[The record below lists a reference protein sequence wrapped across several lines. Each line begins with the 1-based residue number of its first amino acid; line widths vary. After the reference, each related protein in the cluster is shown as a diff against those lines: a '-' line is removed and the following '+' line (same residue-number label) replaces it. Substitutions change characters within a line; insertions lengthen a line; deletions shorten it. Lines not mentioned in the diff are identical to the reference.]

1 MRNIYACLLS
11 VVWFMVP
18 VLASANTWP
27 GFGVRGIDRDT
38 VAQGWLKQGVWIRT
52 VADPQMD
59 RRDQFD
65 MDERN
70 RSVREAKE
78 SRAITQPARERS
90 HEPARSNNTPLS
102 LSNDHDH
109 LFDSVHRPSHRPSH
123 RPDPWWGRRVEG
135 DPMIRGL
142 NRSPSGK

>member
-1 MRNIYACLLS
+1 MQTLYACLLS
-11 VVWFMVP
+11 VVWFTIP
-18 VLASANTWP
+18 ALASANTWP
-27 GFGVRGIDRDT
+27 GFGATWSDHDRVTQLWFEQDS
-38 VAQGWLKQGVWIRT
+38 VIQT
-52 VADPQMD
+52 VADHRLVRDD
-59 RRDQFD
+59 RFGIDTRD
-65 MDERN
+65 

-78 SRAITQPARERS
+78 SRATAETGRERS
-90 HEPARSNNTPLS
+90 HEPTRSNNTPLS

-109 LFDSVHRPSHRPSH
+109 PFDRVHNPSH

>member
-11 VVWFMVP
+11 VMWFTVP
-18 VLASANTWP
+18 ALVSANTWP
-27 GFGVRGIDRDT
+27 DFGARWSDRDT
-38 VAQGWLKQGVWIRT
+38 VTQGWFEQDFEIQT
-52 VADPQMD
+52 VADTRLGRDD
-59 RRDQFD
+59 RFG

-70 RSVREAKE
+70 RSVRETKE
-78 SRAITQPARERS
+78 SRATTDTDRERS
-90 HEPARSNNTPLS
+90 HESAHSGNTSQSFSDVRDHPSN
-102 LSNDHDH
+102 
-109 LFDSVHRPSHRPSH
+109 SVHSPSH